1 MDAADFFYNP
11 ITVMPNGPNRFSRA
25 LSPAS
30 LLLLIKEEE
39 EKNLFFY
46 RKGKFD
52 TETSR
57 CHYSPMMGNATVH
70 THTTQKL
77 SSYFISSAFIFPPD
91 VVFDLT

>member
-39 EKNLFFY
+39 EKKSLQAAGRQQQQIGLHF
-46 RKGKFD
+46 
-52 TETSR
+52 S
-57 CHYSPMMGNATVH
+57 
-70 THTTQKL
+70 
-77 SSYFISSAFIFPPD
+77 IFW
-91 VVFDLT
+91 TG